1 MEKIMQKIAKKLLDE
16 NQISQE
22 EYDTV
27 KDMTKEAF
35 LGGLGHMFA
44 NAAGKIHPNAA
55 KIRDV
60 AQAAALTGI
69 AGMIGTQ
76 AVGKA
81 KEMVAAHDAYN
92 KMMNKV
98 PTLSEYPEDQVK
110 DFYSVVK
117 TFSPKAAANPLVAGA
132 LVNKMLQF
140 GGVDHKLVQDIA
152 NIEGEKKDILAD
164 IIAKSGQSFLKFDFA
179 HDD

>member
-1 MEKIMQKIAKKLLDE
+1 MQKIAKKLLDE
-16 NQISQE
+16 NQITQE
-22 EYDTV
+22 EYEV
-27 KDMTKEAF
+27 AKDMTKEAF
-35 LGGLGHMFA
+35 LGELGHLFA

-55 KIRDV
+55 KIRDA

-69 AGMIGTQ
+69 AGMVGMQ
-76 AVGKA
+76 AIGKA
-81 KEMVAAHDAYN
+81 KDMINSHDAYN
-92 KMMNKV
+92 KMIAKM
-98 PTLSEYPEDQVK
+98 PDLSEYPEEQIK

-152 NIEGEKKDILAD
+152 NIEGDKKDILSD
-164 IIAKSGQSFLKFDFA
+164 IVSKAGQSFIGFDFN